1 MSVDQLETALQALPP
16 EERRKFIHWLDEH
29 RDELIDAA
37 DDLDLTEEQKAELLR
52 RREEAL
58 AHPELLEPW
67 DGTVERV
74 RGQLN
79 EIRRQKAQGR

>member
-1 MSVDQLETALQALPP
+1 MSVDQLESALQALPP

-37 DDLDLTEEQKAELLR
+37 DDLNLTEEQKAELLR
-52 RREEAL
+52 RREQAL

-74 RGQLN
+74 RGQL
-79 EIRRQKAQGR
+79 KFST

>member
-1 MSVDQLETALQALPP
+1 MSVDQLESALQALPP

-37 DDLDLTEEQKAELLR
+37 DDLNLTEEQKAELLR

-79 EIRRQKAQGR
+79 FST

>member
-1 MSVDQLETALQALPP
+1 MSVDQLESALQALPP

-37 DDLDLTEEQKAELLR
+37 DDLNLTEEQKAELLR
-52 RREEAL
+52 RREQAL

-79 EIRRQKAQGR
+79 FST

>member
-1 MSVDQLETALQALPP
+1 MSVDQLETALQALSPG
-16 EERRKFIHWLDEH
+16 ERRKFINWLDEH
-29 RDELIDAA
+29 RDELIDAV
-37 DDLDLTEEQKAELLR
+37 DDLNLTEEQKAELLR
-52 RREEAL
+52 RREQAL

-79 EIRRQKAQGR
+79 FST

>member
-1 MSVDQLETALQALPP
+1 MSVDQLESALQALPP
-16 EERRKFIHWLDEH
+16 EERRKFIHWLDKH

-37 DDLDLTEEQKAELLR
+37 DDLNLTEEQKAELLR

-79 EIRRQKAQGR
+79 FST

>member
-1 MSVDQLETALQALPP
+1 LESALQALPP

-37 DDLDLTEEQKAELLR
+37 DDLNLTEEQKAELLR

-79 EIRRQKAQGR
+79 FST